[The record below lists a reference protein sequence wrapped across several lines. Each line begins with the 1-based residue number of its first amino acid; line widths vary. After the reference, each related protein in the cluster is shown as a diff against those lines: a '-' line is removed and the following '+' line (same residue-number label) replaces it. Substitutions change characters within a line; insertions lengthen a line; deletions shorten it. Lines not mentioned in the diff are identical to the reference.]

1 MVFSW
6 AFRYATES
14 RVGDTTTQTP
24 FPTRSFLLAA
34 VLNTIWINLSEVFRY
49 FAFVM
54 PMMRT
59 ALAGVENAAPMDLG
73 VFMIWGLWD
82 TILVFGVTGF
92 SWLFLDR
99 FRFGTR
105 NAVVAGTLF
114 WLSVFVILW
123 LGLFNMN
130 LATPAI
136 LAVALPLALIEMLIA
151 AAIVDRTMKPRSTK
165 DA

>member
-1 MVFSW
+1 M
-6 AFRYATES
+6 
-14 RVGDTTTQTP
+14 
-24 FPTRSFLLAA
+24 LAVVVNA
-34 VLNTIWINLSEVFRY
+34 IWINLSEVFRY

-59 ALAGVENAAPMDLG
+59 ALPGVENAAPMDLG
-73 VFMIWGLWD
+73 VFMIWGVWD
-82 TILVFGVTGF
+82 TILVFGITGF

-99 FRFGTR
+99 FGFGTR
-105 NAVVAGTLF
+105 NAIAAGTLF

-130 LATPAI
+130 LATPKI
-136 LAVALPLALIEMLIA
+136 VAVALPLALVEMLVA
-151 AAIVDRTMKPRSTK
+151 AVIVDRIMRPHTAK